1 MDGVFLCY
9 RRGDAGDAVGR
20 IRDRLE
26 YRYGPDFIFRDV
38 DDIPLGADFRAEIAE
53 ALENVKFVLVA
64 IGPTWLTAMSASG
77 QRRLEQP
84 RDAVRIEIESALG
97 SGKTV
102 IPLLIRGAQMPD
114 AEDLPESISGLADIN
129 GLAIRQDPD
138 FDIDIERLLKRIGA
152 PDGPA
157 HSSPAATQ
165 PPAGIPAT
173 APLAPPPRTEPPATP
188 QATGIRGLST
198 GAIAG
203 IAAAAVV
210 IIVAIAVLALGG
222 GNEAADDVAVLAE
235 EITTS
240 VTSGEPATAEP
251 TVATTATEAISDP
264 GPSTSAS
271 TAGDGVVDLADADA
285 GANGSVA
292 LADLIPG
299 DCFDDPPLEAD
310 RVDLISCDLPH
321 DNEAYFD
328 FLLPEGPYPALEDV
342 EFLAIDQCL
351 AAFESYTGSVY
362 ETSILDFDFYYPPPE
377 GWAVGDR
384 IVTCFLYH
392 VDLLPLTGTA
402 AGSGV

>member
-38 DDIPLGADFRAEIAE
+38 DDIPLGADFRAEIAQ

-77 QRRLEQP
+77 QRRLEQA
-84 RDAVRIEIESALG
+84 RDAVRIEIETALG

-114 AEDLPESISGLADIN
+114 TEDLPESIAGLADIN

-138 FDIDIERLLKRIGA
+138 FEHDIARLLRRIGA
-152 PDGPA
+152 PEAPA
-157 HSSPAATQ
+157 RDAQTPTE
-165 PPAGIPAT
+165 PPGEPPPQPAT
-173 APLAPPPRTEPPATP
+173 APPPHAAPPPAPA
-188 QATGIRGLST
+188 AKKGFST
-198 GAIAG
+198 GAIIG
-203 IAAAAVV
+203 AAAAV
-210 IIVAIAVLALGG
+210 IAVVAGAIIAVNGG
-222 GNEAADDVAVLAE
+222 GDGGPAGDVAVLGQE
-235 EITTS
+235 VTTS
-240 VTSGEPATAEP
+240 VAPLATVESTQPIAEPATP
-251 TVATTATEAISDP
+251 DTVSESD
-264 GPSTSAS
+264 G
-271 TAGDGVVDLADADA
+271 VDLANVDPAA
-285 GANGSVA
+285 ATGAVA
-292 LADLIPG
+292 ITELIPG
-299 DCFDDPPLEAD
+299 DCFNDPPLDAAQVALVPCEQ
-310 RVDLISCDLPH
+310 PH
-321 DNEAYFD
+321 DNETYFD

-351 AAFESYTGSVY
+351 VAFESYTGSVY
-362 ETSILDFDFYYPPPE
+362 EASILDFDFYYPSPE
-377 GWAVGDR
+377 SWAVGDR

-392 VDLLPLTGTA
+392 VDLQPLTGSA